1 MLRASMTGTAARLPA
16 VSRSA
21 WLATFAI
28 VLAAIGFGAV
38 PFFVRGLAEAGLS
51 PVAIALSRYALTA
64 ILLSAFVIRL
74 RRDSAILWALGTGLA
89 IGLGWIG
96 YVEALRHAPVATV
109 GVFYMSYPLF
119 ALVAAWLLLAQR
131 PSWQSV
137 LAGGLILLAA
147 AIALSP
153 ASVDASALP
162 FLLLSLAAPLTFGA
176 GIAILT
182 GKLMTLSA
190 LERVFYTT
198 LGASLGL
205 LPLMLWETAG
215 GDVVFSIDGYTWLL
229 LAGLALATAFIPQ
242 LLFVIAAPM
251 VGAARTAAAGSVELP
266 VMFVVGWMAFG
277 EALDGWQLAAGLLVM
292 AAIVLTPPLAPPAAV
307 TPAVAKTG

>member
-64 ILLSAFVIRL
+64 ILLSAFVFRL